1 MSLAN
6 GCDGNLLQHFILISL
21 IYDNFSQIEIKCC
34 QKMGK
39 YLRRNHLGN
48 ILLGLQVLGKDP
60 TMWITFILLL
70 LTFKGFL
77 SDP

>member
-39 YLRRNHLGN
+39 YLSRNHLGN
-48 ILLGLQVLGKDP
+48 ILLGLQVIQYFQNLFK
-60 TMWITFILLL
+60 IILM
-70 LTFKGFL
+70 F
-77 SDP
+77 SDRKSENSGI